1 MTTVLY
7 LVIQVPACIALMAFG
22 TALVVSFPDPM
33 VESLGA
39 IRKRLGISSFYVSFV
54 LAPFASYAS
63 ELLRV

>member
-1 MTTVLY
+1 MHSV
-7 LVIQVPACIALMAFG
+7 MAFG

-63 ELLRV
+63 EWLRV

>member
-1 MTTVLY
+1 MTSVLS

-22 TALVVSFPDPM
+22 TALGVSFPDPM

-39 IRKRLGISSFYVSFV
+39 IRKRLGISSFYFSFV